1 VTTQTAA
8 ETVVQDAPN
17 GSEPVLRAAELEIR
31 PAEFLVLAGGRPV
44 AMTARELD
52 LLTAL
57 MQRPDRIIS
66 RDDIYRVVWGDFR
79 RKSDRSVDV
88 YVGRIRHKLWQ
99 ALPERRFIHTHFGF
113 GYRFK
118 PEPSS

>member
-1 VTTQTAA
+1 METAT
-8 ETVVQDAPN
+8 ETMAREAPN
-17 GSEPVLRAAELEIR
+17 GDGPVLRAAELELR

-57 MQRPDRIIS
+57 MQRAERIVS
-66 RDDIYRVVWGDFR
+66 RDELYRVVWGDFR

-88 YVGRIRHKLWQ
+88 YVGRIRHKLWE

-118 PEPSS
+118 PEPSR

>member
-1 VTTQTAA
+1 MEAMTRQ
-8 ETVVQDAPN
+8 APSDN
-17 GSEPVLRAAELEIR
+17 GPVRRAAELELR

-44 AMTARELD
+44 AMTARELG

-57 MQRPDRIIS
+57 MERADRIVS
-66 RDDIYRVVWGDFR
+66 RDELYRVVWGDFR

-88 YVGRIRHKLWQ
+88 YVARIRHKLCD
-99 ALPERRFIHTHFGF
+99 AIPEGRFIHPHFGF

-118 PEPSS
+118 PEPSR

>member
-1 VTTQTAA
+1 MEAMTR
-8 ETVVQDAPN
+8 DARSDN
-17 GSEPVLRAAELEIR
+17 GPVFRAAELELR
-31 PAEFLVLAGGRPV
+31 PAEFLVLAGGSPV

-52 LLTAL
+52 LLAAL
-57 MQRPDRIIS
+57 MQRPDRIVS
-66 RDDIYRVVWGDFR
+66 RDELYRVVWGDFR

-88 YVGRIRHKLWQ
+88 YVARIRHKLWE

-118 PEPSS
+118 PEPSH

>member
-1 VTTQTAA
+1 METVA
-8 ETVVQDAPN
+8 ETLVQAVPN
-17 GSEPVLRAAELEIR
+17 GGDRVLRAAELELR

-44 AMTARELD
+44 GMTARELE

-57 MQRPDRIIS
+57 MERFDRIVS
-66 RDDIYRVVWGDFR
+66 RDELYRVVWGDFR

-99 ALPERRFIHTHFGF
+99 ALPERQFIHTHFGF

>member
-1 VTTQTAA
+1 MEAMTRQAPS
-8 ETVVQDAPN
+8 PN
-17 GSEPVLRAAELEIR
+17 GAVLRAAELELR

-44 AMTARELD
+44 AMTARELE

-57 MQRPDRIIS
+57 MERADRIVS
-66 RDDIYRVVWGDFR
+66 RDELYRVVWGDFR

-88 YVGRIRHKLWQ
+88 YVGRIRHKLWE

-118 PEPSS
+118 PEPSR

>member
-1 VTTQTAA
+1 MEAMTRQ
-8 ETVVQDAPN
+8 APSDN
-17 GSEPVLRAAELEIR
+17 GAVLRAAELELR

-44 AMTARELD
+44 AMTARELG

-57 MQRPDRIIS
+57 MQRADRIVS
-66 RDDIYRVVWGDFR
+66 RDELYRVVWGDFR

-88 YVGRIRHKLWQ
+88 YVGRIRHKLWE

-118 PEPSS
+118 PEPSR

>member
-1 VTTQTAA
+1 MEAMTR
-8 ETVVQDAPN
+8 DARSDN
-17 GSEPVLRAAELEIR
+17 GPVFRAAELELR

-44 AMTARELD
+44 GMTARELE

-57 MQRPDRIIS
+57 MQRADRIVS
-66 RDDIYRVVWGDFR
+66 RDELYRVVWGDFR

-88 YVGRIRHKLWQ
+88 YVARIRHKLWE

-118 PEPSS
+118 PEPSH

>member
-1 VTTQTAA
+1 MEAMTRH
-8 ETVVQDAPN
+8 APSDN
-17 GSEPVLRAAELEIR
+17 GPVLRAAELELR

-57 MQRPDRIIS
+57 MQRAERIVS
-66 RDDIYRVVWGDFR
+66 RDELYRVVWGDFR

-88 YVGRIRHKLWQ
+88 YVGRIRHKLWE

-118 PEPSS
+118 PEPSR

>member
-1 VTTQTAA
+1 METAT
-8 ETVVQDAPN
+8 ETMAQAAPN
-17 GSEPVLRAAELEIR
+17 GDAPVLRAAELELR

-44 AMTARELD
+44 AMTARELE

-57 MQRPDRIIS
+57 MQRADRIVS
-66 RDDIYRVVWGDFR
+66 RDELYRVVWGDFR

-88 YVGRIRHKLWQ
+88 YVGRIRHKLWE

-118 PEPSS
+118 PEPSR

>member
-1 VTTQTAA
+1 MEAMTRH
-8 ETVVQDAPN
+8 APSEN
-17 GSEPVLRAAELEIR
+17 GPVFRAAELELR

-44 AMTARELD
+44 GMTARELD
-52 LLTAL
+52 LLSAL
-57 MQRPDRIIS
+57 MQRADRIVS
-66 RDDIYRVVWGDFR
+66 RDELYRVVWGDFR

-88 YVGRIRHKLWQ
+88 YVARIRHKLWE

-118 PEPSS
+118 PEPSR